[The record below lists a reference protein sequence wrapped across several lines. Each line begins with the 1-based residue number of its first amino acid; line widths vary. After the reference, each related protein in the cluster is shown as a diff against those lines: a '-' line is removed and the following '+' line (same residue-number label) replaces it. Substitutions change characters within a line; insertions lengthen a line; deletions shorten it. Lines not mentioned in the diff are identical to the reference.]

1 MRVAPTIVLSDEE
14 RAKPTRLGKSK
25 TASVRVARRAQMMLL
40 AAAGKDNE
48 AIAAELGIGR
58 VQVGRWRTR
67 YTKGGLAAIERDLP
81 RGGRPPKV
89 DAAEIV
95 WLTTQTLPE
104 AATHWSTR
112 TMAAKA
118 SVSDTTVLR
127 VELTRF
133 RGRFAAWVT
142 SGYPQ
147 ARARA
152 PGNTPFRAFWRI
164 IVHPEFTQSMLH

>member
-14 RAKPTRLGKSK
+14 RAKLTRLGKSK

-67 YTKGGLAAIERDLP
+67 YAKGGLAAIERDLP

-104 AATHWSTR
+104 AATHLEHAHDGCQGER
-112 TMAAKA
+112 ERHDGAAGG
-118 SVSDTTVLR
+118 V
-127 VELTRF
+127 
-133 RGRFAAWVT
+133 RGRFAAWGT
-142 SGYPQ
+142 RGYPQ